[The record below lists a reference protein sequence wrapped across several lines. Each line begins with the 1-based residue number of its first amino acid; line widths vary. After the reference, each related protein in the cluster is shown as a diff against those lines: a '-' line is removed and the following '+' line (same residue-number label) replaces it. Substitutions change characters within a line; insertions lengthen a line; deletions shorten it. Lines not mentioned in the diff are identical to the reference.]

1 MLNLLKHFLKSLA
14 DAKMFEYIE
23 KEFSEELL
31 ENEKIL
37 AVVFYASYCPFCK
50 KFSKIL
56 EKYYFKEKICFAK
69 ADISDD
75 NNPYWSR
82 YSVEVVPTIIV
93 FRGKKVV
100 DRCDGIL
107 GKGID
112 EEVLASLLERVKRL
126 GYRGN

>member
-1 MLNLLKHFLKSLA
+1 
-14 DAKMFEYIE
+14 MFEYIE

-56 EKYYFKEKICFAK
+56 EKYYFEGKICFAK

-75 NNPYWSR
+75 NSPYWSR
-82 YSVEVVPTIIV
+82 YSIEVVPTIIV

-100 DRCDGIL
+100 DRCDGVL
-107 GKGID
+107 GRGID
-112 EEVLASLLERVKRL
+112 EKVLASLLDRVLK
-126 GYRGN
+126 G